1 MRGIKSPAWGVF
13 IILLGVLLLLE
24 RFGIVHYP
32 EGTFWPL
39 LLAMLGV
46 SALIERRFG
55 SSLLFLLLSGVF
67 LAFTLHWHGLT
78 YARGWP
84 LLVVA
89 VGVAIVVSALAR
101 EGMRPGGVR
110 RRES

>member
-1 MRGIKSPAWGVF
+1 MRGIRSSAWGVF

-46 SALIERRFG
+46 SALIERRIG
-55 SSLLFLLLSGVF
+55 SSVLFLLLAGVF
-67 LAFTLHWHGLT
+67 LAFTLHWHGLS
-78 YARGWP
+78 YGRGWP
-84 LLVVA
+84 LLLVA
-89 VGVAIVVSALAR
+89 VGVAIVVSAITG
-101 EGMRPGGVR
+101 EGMGPRHIVR
-110 RRES
+110 RRS

>member
-24 RFGIVHYP
+24 RFGVFHYP

-46 SALIERRFG
+46 SALIERRIG
-55 SSLLFLLLSGVF
+55 SSVLFLLLAGVF
-67 LAFTLHWHGLT
+67 LAFTLHWHGLS

-84 LLVVA
+84 LLMVA
-89 VGVAIVVSALAR
+89 VGVAIVVSALTR
-101 EGMRPGGVR
+101 EGMGRHNLR
-110 RRES
+110 RGS